1 MLGHRMVRTLM
12 RLAKMDKPTIHFAI
26 PGSIQRRT
34 GGYNYD
40 RHVISGLRER
50 GRIVRLYELDDP
62 FSVAAMD
69 LSSIAQRRK
78 AERTAGKMISSLP
91 EGAVLIIDGLALPA
105 FESRLRHGAA
115 RLCVVALIHHLL
127 ADESG
132 LEAAEKHA
140 LQEVELRNLGVMR
153 HVVVTSRTT
162 AATVQRL
169 GVSRTKIS
177 VVEPGTNQPEDLL
190 GTRQGTKAAKHERGA
205 NGTIE
210 LISVGALIPRK
221 GHLTL
226 LQALAAHRSMAWRLT
241 CFGSLDAD
249 RQEVAKIRA
258 LIEHEDLTD
267 RVNLAGEVDDKDLY
281 IAYRDADIFVL
292 ASKLEGYGMAFAEA
306 LAYGLPVVGS
316 GAGAVATTVPTDAG
330 LLVAPG
336 DPVALAAALE
346 RVMTDASFR
355 GTLAAGAAKAGRQLP
370 SWRHTATQFDATI
383 NSVSRA
389 SSIV

>member
-1 MLGHRMVRTLM
+1 V
-12 RLAKMDKPTIHFAI
+12 
-26 PGSIQRRT
+26 
-34 GGYNYD
+34 
-40 RHVISGLRER
+40 
-50 GRIVRLYELDDP
+50 
-62 FSVAAMD
+62 
-69 LSSIAQRRK
+69 
-78 AERTAGKMISSLP
+78 
-91 EGAVLIIDGLALPA
+91 
-105 FESRLRHGAA
+105 
-115 RLCVVALIHHLL
+115 
-127 ADESG
+127 
-132 LEAAEKHA
+132 
-140 LQEVELRNLGVMR
+140 
-153 HVVVTSRTT
+153 
-162 AATVQRL
+162 
-169 GVSRTKIS
+169 
-177 VVEPGTNQPEDLL
+177 
-190 GTRQGTKAAKHERGA
+190 
-205 NGTIE
+205 
-210 LISVGALIPRK
+210 
-221 GHLTL
+221 
-226 LQALAAHRSMAWRLT
+226 HRSMAWRLT

-258 LIEHEDLTD
+258 LIEREDLTD
-267 RVNLAGEVDDKDLY
+267 RVNLAGEVDDKDLH

-330 LLVAPG
+330 LLVVPG